1 MLYQFMKKHK
11 LENDILAFPA
21 DFICTTKKVNINSEK
36 LDGFSLDA
44 TGNDCYFQQIDF
56 IV

>member
-36 LDGFSLDA
+36 LGGFSLDA